1 MAIWITLIL
10 VTYLL
15 GSVPSAYLA
24 GKWSRGIDIR
34 QYGSGNVGAT
44 NLLRFTS
51 RRTTVPVIVFDSIKG
66 MIAVTIAW
74 QVGLGLAVRRWLVW
88 RRLSGITGRVS
99 SVFAVVG
106 GLLLLWG

>member
-1 MAIWITLIL
+1 MSGNFWPAL
-10 VTYLL
+10 VGAYLL

-51 RRTTVPVIVFDSIKG
+51 KRVALPVIIFDSAKG
-66 MIAVTIAW
+66 MIMLAVTASI
-74 QVGLGLAVRRWLVW
+74 LHLADSASPTSASSTSPFLV
-88 RRLSGITGRVS
+88 
-99 SVFAVVG
+99 
-106 GLLLLWG
+106 